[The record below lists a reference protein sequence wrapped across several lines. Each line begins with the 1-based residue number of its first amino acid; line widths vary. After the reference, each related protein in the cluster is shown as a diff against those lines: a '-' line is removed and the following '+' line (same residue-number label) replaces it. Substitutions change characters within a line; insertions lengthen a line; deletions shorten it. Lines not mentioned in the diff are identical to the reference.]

1 MRLVP
6 RRLRH
11 GEEATL
17 VEHLG
22 ELRSRLVF
30 CLIALAVGFGVAFA
44 FHVRII
50 HWLNGPLPDKL
61 KPTTLGVA
69 EPFLT
74 SMVVSL
80 WVGFAIAF
88 PIILW
93 QLWGFLA
100 PAFQEHTQRMLVG
113 FVLFATVLLA
123 GGLVFG
129 YFIALP
135 AAVHFLTNYDSSLYN
150 TQIRAKDYYSFVLLV
165 LAAVGVVFE
174 LPIFV
179 LAMVR
184 IGILTT
190 AKLRRNR
197 RIGYVIVAAVA
208 VALPG
213 VDPVTTLLEMAPL
226 MILFECS
233 IWLSVFFE
241 KRWKSREAAREAA
254 FQGGGDF

>member
-1 MRLVP
+1 MRPP

-22 ELRSRLVF
+22 ELRSRIVVS
-30 CLIALAVGFGVAFA
+30 LIALAVGFGVAFG
-44 FHVRII
+44 FHKTII
-50 HWLNGPLPDKL
+50 HWLNGPLPPHL

-74 SMVVSL
+74 SMVISL
-80 WVGFAIAF
+80 WVGVAIAF
-88 PIILW
+88 PVILW
-93 QLWGFLA
+93 QLWAFLA
-100 PAFQEHTQRMLVG
+100 PAFQEHTQRQLIG
-113 FVLFATVLLA
+113 FVVFASVLLA

-135 AAVHFLTNYDSSLYN
+135 AAVHFLTSYDSELYN

-174 LPIFV
+174 LPIFI

-197 RIGYVIVAAVA
+197 RIGYVAVAALA

-233 IWLSVFFE
+233 IWLSVLFE
-241 KRWKSREAAREAA
+241 KRWRARADAREAA
-254 FQGGGDF
+254 FQGGDF

>member
-1 MRLVP
+1 MRLLP

-22 ELRSRLVF
+22 ELRGRLVM
-30 CLIALAVGFGVAFA
+30 CLIAITVGFSVAFG

-50 HWLNGPLPDKL
+50 HWLNGPLPDRF

-74 SMVVSL
+74 SMIVSI
-80 WVGFAIAF
+80 WVGFALAF
-88 PIILW
+88 PVVCW
-93 QLWGFLA
+93 QLWSFLA
-100 PAFQEHTQRMLVG
+100 PAFQEHTQRVLVG
-113 FVLFATVLLA
+113 FVAFSTVLLA

-129 YFIALP
+129 YYVALP
-135 AAVHFLTNYDSSLYN
+135 AAVHFLTNYDTSLYN

-165 LAAVGVVFE
+165 LAACGVVFE
-174 LPIFV
+174 LPIFI
-179 LAMVR
+179 LTLVR
-184 IGILTT
+184 IRVLTT

-213 VDPVTTLLEMAPL
+213 VDPVTTLLEMGPL
-226 MILFECS
+226 MVLFELS
-233 IWLSVFFE
+233 IWLAVLFE
-241 KRWKSREAAREAA
+241 RRWKTHEAAHEAA
-254 FQGGGDF
+254 FEGGDL

>member
-1 MRLVP
+1 VRVLP

-22 ELRSRLVF
+22 ELRGRLVV
-30 CLIALAVGFGVAFA
+30 CIIALLAGFSVAFA

-50 HWLNGPLPDKL
+50 HWLNAPLPEKL

-74 SMVVSL
+74 SMVVSI
-80 WVGFAIAF
+80 WVGLAIAF

-93 QLWGFLA
+93 QFWAFLA
-100 PAFQEHTQRMLVG
+100 PAFQEHTQRILVG
-113 FVLFATVLLA
+113 FVVFASLLLA

-129 YFIALP
+129 YFVVLP
-135 AAVHFLTNYDSSLYN
+135 AAVHFLTNYDSQLYN

-184 IGILTT
+184 IGVLTT

-213 VDPVTTLLEMAPL
+213 VDPVTTMLEMIPL
-226 MILFECS
+226 MVLFEIS

-241 KRWKSREAAREAA
+241 RRWRARDAAQEAA
-254 FQGGGDF
+254 FQGGDV

>member
-1 MRLVP
+1 VKGLP

-22 ELRSRLVF
+22 ELRGRLVV
-30 CLIALAVGFGVAFA
+30 CVIALLAGFSVAFA

-50 HWLNGPLPDKL
+50 HWLNGPLPPNL

-74 SMVVSL
+74 SMVISL
-80 WVGFAIAF
+80 WVGLALAF
-88 PIILW
+88 PVVLW
-93 QLWGFLA
+93 QLWAFMA

-113 FVLFATVLLA
+113 FVLFATVLLC

-135 AAVHFLTNYDSSLYN
+135 AAVHFLTSYDSSLYN

-174 LPIFV
+174 LPIFI

-197 RIGYVIVAAVA
+197 RIGYVVVAAVA

-213 VDPVTTLLEMAPL
+213 VDPVTTMLEMIPL
-226 MILFECS
+226 MILFELS
-233 IWLSVFFE
+233 IWLSVLFE
-241 KRWKSREAAREAA
+241 RRWRTDEAANEAA
-254 FQGGGDF
+254 FQAGDL

>member
-1 MRLVP
+1 VKGLP

-22 ELRSRLVF
+22 ELRGRLVV
-30 CLIALAVGFGVAFA
+30 CVIALLAGFSVAFA

-50 HWLNGPLPDKL
+50 HWLNGPLPPHL

-74 SMVVSL
+74 SMVISL
-80 WVGFAIAF
+80 WVGLAIAF

-93 QLWGFLA
+93 QLWAFLA
-100 PAFQEHTQRMLVG
+100 PAFQEHTQRQLIG
-113 FVLFATVLLA
+113 FVVFASVLLA

-129 YFIALP
+129 YFVALP
-135 AAVHFLTNYDSSLYN
+135 AAVHFLTSYDSELYN

-233 IWLSVFFE
+233 IWLSVLFE
-241 KRWKSREAAREAA
+241 KRWRARAEAQEAA
-254 FQGGGDF
+254 FQAGDF

>member
-1 MRLVP
+1 VKGLP

-22 ELRSRLVF
+22 ELRGRLVV
-30 CLIALAVGFGVAFA
+30 CVIALLAGFSVAFA

-50 HWLNGPLPDKL
+50 HWLNGPLPPNL

-74 SMVVSL
+74 SMVISL
-80 WVGFAIAF
+80 WVGLALAF
-88 PIILW
+88 PVVLW
-93 QLWGFLA
+93 QLWAFMA

-113 FVLFATVLLA
+113 FVLFATVLLC

-135 AAVHFLTNYDSSLYN
+135 AAVHFLTSYDSSLYN

-174 LPIFV
+174 LPIFI

-197 RIGYVIVAAVA
+197 RIGYVVVAAVA

-213 VDPVTTLLEMAPL
+213 VDPVTTMLEMIPL
-226 MILFECS
+226 MILFELS
-233 IWLSVFFE
+233 IWLSVLFE
-241 KRWKSREAAREAA
+241 RRWRADEAANEAA
-254 FQGGGDF
+254 FQAGDF